1 VLKTGLIYSLIV
13 FWLLLQRV
21 SAQEQPANPAS
32 NQPQVQVHILNVCTP
47 SAEEQKEISFAL
59 AKIPKQP
66 LFGTDFEVSR
76 GRSTLTDMPS
86 FLRPGPNP
94 APAGEPPVASYVR
107 VRKEF
112 AVQALFGSLQY
123 SFSNDGQNMIE
134 TLVMHVRDPK
144 DLMEVSIEDSAS
156 SVTSAQAMLAANT
169 PASRIRLERFGK
181 SSIALARCSGNEG
194 GPPPDQSAYEP
205 LFQSASEVL
214 QNYRHLLGVRTLV
227 PEELERIS
235 SRPKAKV
242 ATKSKSAKSSPAK
255 Q

>member
-1 VLKTGLIYSLIV
+1 VRKTGFIYSLIV
-13 FWLLLQRV
+13 FLLFLQRI
-21 SAQEQPANPAS
+21 SAQEQPANTPP
-32 NQPQVQVHILNVCTP
+32 NQPQVQVHMLNVCTP
-47 SAEEQKEISFAL
+47 PADEQKEISVAL
-59 AKIPKQP
+59 ARIPKQP
-66 LFGTDFEVSR
+66 LFATDFEVSR

-86 FLRPGPNP
+86 FMRPGPNP

-107 VRKEF
+107 IRKEF
-112 AVQALFGSLQY
+112 SVQALFASLQY

-156 SVTSAQAMLAANT
+156 SVTSAEAMLAANT

-181 SSIALARCSGNEG
+181 SSIALARCSGSEA

-205 LFQSASEVL
+205 LFQSASDVL

-227 PEELERIS
+227 PQELERIS
-235 SRPKAKV
+235 TGSKAKV
-242 ATKSKSAKSSPAK
+242 AAKSKSAKSSTAK